1 MPGIN
6 FDLIFKTLI
15 LGGNE
20 IVLKVDMELIRLK
33 VKDNEKKIFKYF
45 PNLLGFFSHFS
56 EKVLIEISSNPGS
69 FFSRSKIGFY
79 MGFLNIA
86 RP

>member
-20 IVLKVDMELIRLK
+20 IVLKVDMKLIRLK

-45 PNLLGFFSHFS
+45 PKLLGFFSHFS

-69 FFSRSKIGFY
+69 FFSRTKIGFY
-79 MGFLNIA
+79 MDF
-86 RP
+86 